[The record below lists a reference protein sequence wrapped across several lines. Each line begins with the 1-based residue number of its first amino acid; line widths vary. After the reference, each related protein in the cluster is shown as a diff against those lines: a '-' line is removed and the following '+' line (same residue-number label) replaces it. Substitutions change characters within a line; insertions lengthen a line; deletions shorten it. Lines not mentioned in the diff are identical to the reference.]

1 MAAAGSTSRLTGQ
14 SHETIIH
21 LSSKSETPAFHTAST
36 APLCNAGGEL
46 PQGANTNKCTK
57 ATSYN

>member
-21 LSSKSETPAFHTAST
+21 LSGKSETPAFHTASI
-36 APLCNAGGEL
+36 APLCNAGGEF
-46 PQGANTNKCTK
+46 PQGANTNKGNTV
-57 ATSYN
+57 TSYN